1 MDNLRKSMIEELM
14 LTLKIPQGNFNFGTI
29 ADEINHV
36 RNEDLREF
44 YKLVVSADTY
54 GNGMQAIIKAA
65 ESFKPTEDNQN
76 EAEAKRLIN
85 YCRAVNDSVFE
96 DSQKYKTQFSDLIQ
110 KLKLREMVSPMDYA
124 VLSNVKPYCN
134 AIELIANINCYENS
148 STQLKAFVSALAY
161 KDNVMSIESVKT
173 RKMVLRT
180 VR

>member
-1 MDNLRKSMIEELM
+1 MDNIRKSMIEELM

-44 YKLVVSADTY
+44 YKRVVSADTY

-65 ESFKPTEDNQN
+65 EAFKLTEDDRN

-85 YCRAVNDSVFE
+85 YCRAVNDRVFE
-96 DSQKYKTQFSDLIQ
+96 DSQKYKTNFSDLVQ
-110 KLKLREMVSPMDYA
+110 ALRLREIVSPVDYA
-124 VLSNVKPYCN
+124 VLSNTKPYCN

-148 STQLKAFVSALAY
+148 STQLKAFVSALEY
-161 KDNVMSIESVKT
+161 KDNVMSIESKKT
-173 RKMVLRT
+173 RKMLLRT
-180 VR
+180 AK

>member
-44 YKLVVSADTY
+44 YNLVVSADTY

-65 ESFKPTEDNQN
+65 EAFKPTDDSQN
-76 EAEAKRLIN
+76 EAEAKRLIK
-85 YCRAVNDSVFE
+85 YCRAVNSSVFD
-96 DSQKYKTQFSDLIQ
+96 DSQKYKTQFSDLIT
-110 KLKLREMVSPMDYA
+110 KLKLREMVSTMDYA
-124 VLSNVKPYCN
+124 VLSNVKPYCS
-134 AIELIANINCYENS
+134 ALDLIANINCYENS
-148 STQLKAFVSALAY
+148 SVQLKAFVSALAY
-161 KDNVMSIESVKT
+161 KDNVMSIESTKT

-180 VR
+180 AK